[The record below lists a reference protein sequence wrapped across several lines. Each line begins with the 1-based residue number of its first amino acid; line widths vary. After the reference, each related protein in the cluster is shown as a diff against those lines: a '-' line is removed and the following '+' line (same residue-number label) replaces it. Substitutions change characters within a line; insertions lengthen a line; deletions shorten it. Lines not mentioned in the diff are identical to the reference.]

1 MMSRPEAAMGQ
12 QHDWMGVGLSK
23 PEQIFIM
30 FEGLAATALHG
41 DIVFFVVFLHF
52 RLGHG
57 FSCGVHGIE
66 AFFKRTFFFGFRR
79 SHTRIFAIRVVFL
92 FLAFLFLL

>member
-30 FEGLAATALHG
+30 FEGNPSSAK
-41 DIVFFVVFLHF
+41 V
-52 RLGHG
+52 
-57 FSCGVHGIE
+57 
-66 AFFKRTFFFGFRR
+66 RR
-79 SHTRIFAIRVVFL
+79 GLKVLRPRPFMVILCSL
-92 FLAFLFLL
+92 